1 MTLLELSSA
10 WLAWEKILWGC
21 KEPLCQNNS
30 IMQIAI
36 AAAGSYAV
44 TLGAR
49 DRTLDCLVGE
59 AQHTRSHSKNLILL
73 WRAVQTVTAIP
84 EQSTRE
90 RESPGAQ
97 V

>member
-1 MTLLELSSA
+1 M
-10 WLAWEKILWGC
+10 
-21 KEPLCQNNS
+21 N
-30 IMQIAI
+30 MQIAI

-59 AQHTRSHSKNLILL
+59 AQPPRSHSEKHILL
-73 WRAVQTVTAIP
+73 WPAVQTVTAIP

-90 RESPGAQ
+90 RENPGAQ